1 MDWVLIFLLLLLLIL
16 FLIFIFIFLF
26 LSPNIPPRCSD
37 GDGSTLKTPGRRVRP
52 RGARDRSP
60 PPEVSMKRANAGAIL
75 SQLWGGI
82 VPARRFSELL
92 LSRTAAVKVDD
103 AKA

>member
-1 MDWVLIFLLLLLLIL
+1 
-16 FLIFIFIFLF
+16 
-26 LSPNIPPRCSD
+26 
-37 GDGSTLKTPGRRVRP
+37 
-52 RGARDRSP
+52 
-60 PPEVSMKRANAGAIL
+60 MKRAETGAIL
-75 SQLWGGI
+75 SKLWGGI